1 MHKPSSVQI
10 IAAAIALALGAAAIT
25 GPVSAGGATGAQQA
39 GFTRVMLQ
47 DQDLSTAG
55 KHVVQARAE
64 FQPGVASG
72 RHTHPGEEVAY
83 VLEGQLEVTIDGK
96 PLVVAKAGETF
107 FIPAGAV
114 HEGKNIGTTV
124 AKVLGTYIVDKG
136 KPLSTPAK

>member
-1 MHKPSSVQI
+1 MKKPSATQI
-10 IAAAIALALGAAAIT
+10 VAVAIGLAIGVTTA
-25 GPVSAGGATGAQQA
+25 AQQA
-39 GFTRVMLQ
+39 GFNRVMLQ
-47 DQDLSTAG
+47 DQDLSITG

-83 VLEGQLEVTIDGK
+83 VLEGQLEVTIEGK
-96 PLVVAKAGETF
+96 PVLVAKAGETF

-114 HEGKNIGTTV
+114 HEGKNIGSTV
-124 AKVLGTYIVDKG
+124 AKVLGTYVVDKG